1 MRTLVG
7 LGYSGWTEKARW
19 ALDHHRLPYQYREH
33 IPLVGELRLR
43 LHAPRGQRGTVPLLL
58 EDSGATMGSY
68 AIAQRAEREGKGAPL
83 FPAAS
88 LPEIEQWEQLS
99 DAILRVGR
107 AYMVQRLMQF
117 PEAQA
122 ESLPPFI
129 PGFARGRLTPMAR
142 MAASFLA
149 TKHEAMPDP
158 EAALL
163 ATVVPGLE
171 RLRAALQG
179 GRFLIGTFSYADI
192 AMALTLQSIQPVDEL
207 FIPLGPG
214 RRKAWT
220 HPALAERFAD
230 LIRWRDQLYTERR
243 PAPVDPKA
251 KP

>member
-19 ALDHHRLPYQYREH
+19 ALDHHRLAYRYREH
-33 IPLVGELRLR
+33 IPLMGELLLR
-43 LHAPRGQRGTVPLLL
+43 RHAPRGQRGTVPLLI
-58 EDSGATMGSY
+58 ESSGATMGSY
-68 AIAQRAEREGKGAPL
+68 AIAQRAEREGKGSPL

-117 PEAQA
+117 PDAQV

-129 PGFARGRLTPMAR
+129 PGFARSPLKPVAR

-149 TKHEAMPDP
+149 SKHEAASDP
-158 EAALL
+158 EAAVL

-171 RLRAALQG
+171 RLRTALQG
-179 GRFLIGTFSYADI
+179 KKVLTGTFSYADI
-192 AMALTLQSIQPVDEL
+192 AMALTLQFIQPVDEL

-220 HPALAERFAD
+220 HPALAERFSD
-230 LIRWRDQLYTERR
+230 LIRWRDQLYTEHR
-243 PAPVDPKA
+243 PVPVDPRKT
-251 KP
+251 P

>member
-1 MRTLVG
+1 MQTLVG

-19 ALDHHRLPYQYREH
+19 AMDHHRLAYQYREH
-33 IPLVGELRLR
+33 IPLLGELRLR
-43 LHAPRGQRGTVPLLL
+43 RHAPPGGRGSVPLLV

-68 AIAQRAEREGKGAPL
+68 AIAQRAEREGQGAPL

-88 LPEIEQWEQLS
+88 LPEIEQWEQRS

-107 AYMVQRLMQF
+107 AYMVQRLMEF
-117 PEAQA
+117 PDAQV

-129 PGFARGRLTPMAR
+129 PTWARGSMKPMAR

-149 TKHEAMPDP
+149 SKHEAAADP

-171 RLRAALQG
+171 QLRAALQG
-179 GRFLIGTFSYADI
+179 RRFLTGTFSYADI
-192 AMALTLQSIQPVDEL
+192 TMAVTLQFIRPVAED

-214 RRKAWT
+214 RRKAWS

-230 LIRWRDQLYTERR
+230 LLRWREQLYAEHR
-243 PAPVDPKA
+243 PAHGSAQKTP
-251 KP
+251 